1 MSPMITATTIQLF
14 WSLPNT
20 TGEIFSYTLLYT
32 GFPVDTTQQTL
43 VVNVEANATTT
54 GEQGPFTLVGL
65 EEYNRYRIQVR
76 ASNGLGDG
84 LSTEII
90 LETTETGI

>member
-1 MSPMITATTIQLF
+1 M
-14 WSLPNT
+14 
-20 TGEIFSYTLLYT
+20 
-32 GFPVDTTQQTL
+32 
-43 VVNVEANATTT
+43 NVEANATRR
-54 GEQGPFTLVGL
+54 QGPFTLVGL

-90 LETTETGI
+90 LETAEIGTKI

>member
-1 MSPMITATTIQLF
+1 M
-14 WSLPNT
+14 
-20 TGEIFSYTLLYT
+20 
-32 GFPVDTTQQTL
+32 
-43 VVNVEANATTT
+43 NVEANATTT

-90 LETTETGI
+90 LETAEIGTKI